1 MQDINGNKYNK
12 SNNVSNVNNDVN
24 VDIDDEMEIEKSENP
39 EQTLFP
45 SKIEKNVPFPLDL
58 KNEKNSQK
66 NDLII
71 EQAKD
76 NDEDLIEEHVDY
88 LNR

>member
-1 MQDINGNKYNK
+1 MQDINGNKFNK
-12 SNNVSNVNNDVN
+12 TNVSNDNND
-24 VDIDDEMEIEKSENP
+24 DDNKMEIEKCDNP

-58 KNEKNSQK
+58 KNEKNSLK
-66 NDLII
+66 NVIS
-71 EQAKD
+71 ERGKD
-76 NDEDLIEEHVDY
+76 DEDLIENHVDY

>member
-24 VDIDDEMEIEKSENP
+24 EDIDDEMEIEKSENP
-39 EQTLFP
+39 EQTLIP
-45 SKIEKNVPFPLDL
+45 SKTEKNVPFPLDL
-58 KNEKNSQK
+58 KNEKNSLK